1 MVVERI
7 VARIQKGSN
16 GPDEPGAPPVLYT
29 NYNKGRDEQ
38 SRRPANLK
46 TSFKSVCAYY
56 HRNGVTY
63 RPARHAAC

>member
-16 GPDEPGAPPVLYT
+16 GPNEPAVPPVLC
-29 NYNKGRDEQ
+29 NKYNKGRDEQ

-56 HRNGVTY
+56 HRNSVTD